1 MVARP
6 AKHASF
12 MVVASVVILTSLF
25 SLKGLSSA
33 TGIFKIEEW
42 TMLHGNNSTKSKM
55 HKPEKKLNRYKR
67 ANFVLCRDCFWCTSQ
82 IRMEADVFDNCPAC
96 RGSELETMPIC
107 SDESFLF
114 ECSSRNINLAFRKD
128 ADNASK

>member
-1 MVARP
+1 MAARP

-12 MVVASVVILTSLF
+12 MVVASVVILTSVF
-25 SLKGLSSA
+25 SLKCPSNA
-33 TGIFKIEEW
+33 TGVFKIEEL
-42 TMLHGNNSTKSKM
+42 TILHGNNSAKSKM

-114 ECSSRNINLAFRKD
+114 ECSSRNINLEFRKD
-128 ADNASK
+128 VDNVSK